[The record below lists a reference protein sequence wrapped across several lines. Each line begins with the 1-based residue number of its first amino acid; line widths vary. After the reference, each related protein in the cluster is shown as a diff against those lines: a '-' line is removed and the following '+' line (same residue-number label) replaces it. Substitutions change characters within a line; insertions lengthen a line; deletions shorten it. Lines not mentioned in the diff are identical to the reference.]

1 MQKVSS
7 LENVAAHVPQL
18 LTIDAV
24 ATMMRVSRPTV
35 YAYMRAG
42 LPFIKLGRNLRFAL
56 PSLQQ
61 WISEHE
67 RSL

>member
-7 LENVAAHVPQL
+7 FEDAAAQAPQL

-24 ATMMRVSRPTV
+24 ATMLCVSRPTV